1 MEKCREGRGDCE
13 AWVEPQFIWIYS
25 NRYELNICQRLG
37 WIKFLGVITMGSLLN
52 TSASMR
58 FRTHRMQFTSFKP
71 SYARIVGGVVVRP
84 GARRELRR
92 MLHALS
98 NLCPACMGVRH
109 STIMLQCM
117 HRSGV
122 GRQSEAWCWMA
133 AEAHHQWLPPEMKR
147 LNRLHQ
153 QVLPVWLSCKPI
165 RRTLYLPP
173 RALLLSRTPS
183 TTLDGS
189 NTGGPFAC

>member
-1 MEKCREGRGDCE
+1 MDQILRRHYDGEPFEYVGQCGHHWQPWCPDRSGQAHTRSCGIPKHWSPNKTDLNMMSLGRK
-13 AWVEPQFIWIYS
+13 S
-25 NRYELNICQRLG
+25 N
-37 WIKFLGVITMGSLLN
+37 
-52 TSASMR
+52 ASMR

-122 GRQSEAWCWMA
+122 GRQSGASP
-133 AEAHHQWLPPEMKR
+133 AELILTERELVDAPPCPVETAFEQLPE
-147 LNRLHQ
+147 
-153 QVLPVWLSCKPI
+153 LS
-165 RRTLYLPP
+165 
-173 RALLLSRTPS
+173 LL
-183 TTLDGS
+183 
-189 NTGGPFAC
+189 